1 MSAIGAIGERGAI
14 GAALATGLHPIA
26 SANSASGDAKNS
38 LTKVPSAVAAGA
50 QDVACARCA
59 SSFSCGANASYCWCQ
74 RLAPLDLSRRSVDLL
89 GRGCLCLHCLRAV
102 IAAQAAA

>member
-1 MSAIGAIGERGAI
+1 MSAIGAIGERGA
-14 GAALATGLHPIA
+14 ALTAGLSPIA

-102 IAAQAAA
+102 VAAQAAA